1 MYYYSM
7 WCAGKLALQ
16 KERKKKKKPQLAVFA
31 DFYNV
36 YIHTVGHLKPPTLC
50 HWIQI
55 CGLKFSWVWAGHR
68 TPLIITMELSKDTY
82 IYTFINT

>member
-50 HWIQI
+50 H
-55 CGLKFSWVWAGHR
+55 
-68 TPLIITMELSKDTY
+68 
-82 IYTFINT
+82 